1 VKQLTAFLLC
11 ILFLFNLVGYRL
23 FFHYLQQTADEK
35 YQLAVDMST
44 YDESRIITVKIN
56 LDMPYLP
63 ENTAFERVDGEINVD
78 GKIYKYV
85 QRRVY
90 NGQLVLQ
97 CLPDETRTKLRSS
110 REEYFFY
117 ANNLAA
123 HSGEKQSAPKSS
135 IAKNLATD
143 YDQYINAY
151 KVQHSRTVTSSYTYP
166 SNEAIKSFVA
176 EDTPAQPPE
185 YV

>member
-1 VKQLTAFLLC
+1 
-11 ILFLFNLVGYRL
+11 VGYRL

-35 YQLAVDMST
+35 YQLAVDKST
-44 YDESRIITVKIN
+44 YDESQIVTVKIN

-63 ENTAFERVDGEINVD
+63 ENTSFERVDGEINVD

-97 CLPDETRTKLRSS
+97 CLPDEKRTKLRSS

-123 HSGEKQSAPKSS
+123 HSGEKQSTPKSS
-135 IAKNLATD
+135 VAKNLTTD
-143 YDQYINAY
+143 YDRCMNAY
-151 KVQHSRTVTSSYTYP
+151 VVQRSCTLTSYTHP
-166 SNEAIKSFVA
+166 SNEALKSFVS

-185 YV
+185 NV